1 MHSAEDLL
9 TFSEKLVKD
18 KTGNDLSDLQRL
30 LLLAILQGVKKSY
43 EDLAE
48 DYNYSPRYLRQDIA
62 PKLWQLM
69 SEALA
74 CKVSKTN
81 VRAILER
88 QMQNQDTEAAP
99 SPSALSASPPHPSS
113 PDPKKRKI
121 DDVQAGKTADFEKGK
136 ILLVD
141 DKLENLAL
149 LTHLLEEEGYKV
161 QQAINGVVA
170 LRVTASTLPD
180 LILLDIHMPE
190 LDGYSV
196 CQTLRDNPKT
206 QHIPII
212 FVSALNESWD
222 KVKAFSVG
230 GNDFITKP
238 FKTIEVLARVQNQL
252 KFRRL
257 QQALQER
264 ERQLQE
270 ALQTIET
277 LRAEIVG
284 LGSRLPTPRGL
295 TTP

>member
-30 LLLAILQGVKKSY
+30 LLLAVLQGVKKSY

-74 CKVSKTN
+74 YKISKTN
-81 VRAILER
+81 VRTILER
-88 QMQNQDTEAAP
+88 QMQNHDTEAAP
-99 SPSALSASPPHPSS
+99 SPSASSAPPPHPSS
-113 PDPKKRKI
+113 PDLKQRKTE
-121 DDVQAGKTADFEKGK
+121 DAQAGKPADFAKGK
-136 ILLVD
+136 ILIVD
-141 DKLENLAL
+141 DKPENLAL
-149 LTHLLEEEGYKV
+149 LTHLLEEEGYRV

-170 LRVTASTLPD
+170 LRVATSTLPD

-196 CQTLRDNPKT
+196 CQTLRDNPET

-212 FVSALNESWD
+212 FVSALDEAWD

-277 LRAEIVG
+277 LRAEIVE
-284 LGSRLPTPRGL
+284 LGSQLPTSGEL